1 MSTLAATRLVWG
13 AVLIVAPGA
22 VVRALSGEHAE
33 RSWRWLGLILGARH
47 LVQALF
53 ESKRE
58 RQPGRT
64 IPVVDGLHGASALS
78 LSLIKPQYRRLGVMD
93 ALIAGS
99 FAVWGWRSTVGA
111 PGRGRSSSPVLIG
124 GAA

>member
-13 AVLIVAPGA
+13 AVLIAAPGA
-22 VVRALSGEHAE
+22 VVRVLSGEHAD
-33 RSWRWLGLILGARH
+33 RSWRWLGRVLGARH

-53 ESKRE
+53 ESKQKRH
-58 RQPGRT
+58 PGRT
-64 IPVVDGLHGASALS
+64 IPVVDALHGASALS
-78 LSLIKPQYRRLGVMD
+78 LSLIKPQYRRLGLTD

-99 FAVWGWRSTVGA
+99 FALWAWRSSAGA